1 MRRIVS
7 LFSALILGLTLT
19 ALAQEFRATISGDVV
34 DASGAPVEGAKVV
47 VTNIE
52 KNTATETTT
61 NSSGRYAAQFLPPG
75 KYQLTIEKA
84 GFKKFVRGEIVLS
97 AADRLAIDVKLEVG
111 ALTESTQVTA
121 ATPLLQTETAS
132 RTATIENRVLE
143 NIPTSGRNLY
153 QLQYTLPGVTKNST
167 YWGSMELYAF
177 GNVNNVSI
185 SGGRSGENETLIDG
199 VANTHADRGVTLV
212 PSLNSTQEFTIHTNT
227 YDAQFGRVGGGVTS
241 ITIKSGTNA
250 LHGQLFEFFKNE
262 KLNANDWIANKNN
275 EERTKYRNNTFGF
288 EVDGPVYI
296 PKLFD
301 GRNRAFFMISLEGL
315 RERQEQSLVT
325 SLPTAEMLRGD
336 FSKLTN
342 NSGRLITIHDPL
354 TTRLNPNYDSS
365 KPQTAD
371 NPRYIRTPFQNNII
385 PANRINPIA
394 AKAASFYPKPN
405 RPSDNLDNLGNYAVF
420 NPTRNGYDA
429 WLGKMDFHLA
439 QDHQVSF
446 RYGQTPWSNFARI
459 AWGTNAAEPSGESPS
474 TRVSRNWGADW
485 TYIISPSLV
494 FNLRGGLARYE
505 AFSGNSFGG
514 GFDPK
519 ELGFP
524 ASLVSQFT
532 ALQFPRFEVGTA
544 NQPYSPLGATQV
556 SGYETHDTWSLQ
568 PNLSWNQGHHFR
580 KMGVE
585 FRLYNQN
592 RHQPGAASGQ
602 YSFNK
607 TASQNNPAQG
617 DAFSGNE
624 FASFLLGYPTGGTVP
639 RNIDPAYQNKY
650 FALFLQDDWKVTPNL
665 TLNLGLRWDLE
676 TPRVERYDRMVRG
689 FAFDQPSPIAG
700 RVSGLNLRG
709 GLLFANENNREAFL
723 RDKNNFQP
731 RIGVAY
737 QFRDKWVLRA
747 GYGLTYLGQHAAGS
761 AGGFSRPTPL
771 IATTDGGLT
780 PAVSLSDPFPT
791 SLYPNGLLK
800 PVGNSLGLATDLGQ
814 PVTAQF
820 LDRPLPYSQQ
830 FSVGIQR
837 ELPGGWLVDASYVGN
852 ITRKLPV
859 SLNQNFIPLDILN
872 SIPVADRAAYFNA
885 RVPNPMAGQLP
896 NSGFNGSDIPRQ
908 QLLFAFPQYSQVT
921 ITDVPVG
928 SQRYDSLQ
936 TKVTRRFSKGLAAS
950 VAYTISKTLEQVA
963 PLNAQD
969 VNLNDLPDTKLE
981 KRLYQF
987 DVPQKLAVVM
997 SYELPFGK
1005 GKRFGDDFHPILNG
1019 VAGNWNLNMQY
1030 VHQSGFPFDHPNAAP
1045 LQARSAKLSNDQRDE
1060 RAKANG
1066 RFDPSVDKWFD
1077 TSLFPT
1083 AAQAPFTL
1091 RNFPTR
1097 FPDVR
1102 SPALRTWE
1110 ISVFKDFVIKE
1121 RVRWQIRGDFQNAF
1135 NFPFFGALQT
1145 NNVTDSRFGQ
1155 LRADITNQQRQVAL
1169 VMKVLF

>member
-52 KNTATETTT
+52 RNTTTETTT
-61 NSSGRYAAQFLPPG
+61 NSSGRYVAQFLPPG
-75 KYQLTIEKA
+75 KYQLTIEKT
-84 GFKKFVRGEIVLS
+84 GFKKFIREGIGLN

-111 ALTESTQVTA
+111 AVVESTLITGE
-121 ATPLLQTETAS
+121 TPLLQTETAS
-132 RTATIENRVLE
+132 RTATIENRMLE

-153 QLQYTLPGVTKNST
+153 QLQYIQPGVIKNST

-177 GNVNNVSI
+177 GNVNGVSI

-199 VANTHADRGVTLV
+199 VSNTNGGRGVTFV
-212 PSLNSTQEFTIHTNT
+212 PSLNSTQEFTLHTNT
-227 YDAQFGRVGGGVTS
+227 YDSQFGRVGGGVTS

-275 EERTKYRNNTFGF
+275 VERTKYRNNTFGF

-315 RERQEQSLVT
+315 RERGAGGLVT

-336 FSKLTN
+336 FSKLFN
-342 NSGRLITIHDPL
+342 NSGAQVVIYDPF
-354 TTRLNPNYDSS
+354 TR
-365 KPQTAD
+365 A
-371 NPRYIRTPFQNNII
+371 PFPENKI

-394 AKAASFYPKPN
+394 AKVASFYPQPN
-405 RPSDNLDNLGNYAVF
+405 RRSDGLDNLGNYAVF
-420 NPTRNGYDA
+420 NPTRNGYDS
-429 WLGKMDFHLA
+429 WLGKMDLHLN
-439 QDHQVSF
+439 QKSQVSF

-459 AWGTNAAEPSGESPS
+459 AWGTNAAEPSNEAPS
-474 TRVSRNWGADW
+474 TRVSRNWGMDW
-485 TYIISPSLV
+485 NYTISPSLV

-505 AFSGNSFGG
+505 AFSGNNFGG

-532 ALQFPRFEVGTA
+532 ALQFPRFELGS
-544 NQPYSPLGATQV
+544 YSPLGAQQVAGYQTQ
-556 SGYETHDTWSLQ
+556 DTWSVQ

-580 KMGVE
+580 KMGFE
-585 FRLYNQN
+585 FRLYNEN
-592 RHQPGAASGQ
+592 RLQPGAASGT
-602 YSFNK
+602 YTFNK
-607 TASQNNPAQG
+607 NWTSLNPQRP
-617 DAFSGNE
+617 DATSGNE
-624 FASFLLGYPTGGTVP
+624 FASFLLGLPASGSIP

-650 FALFLQDDWKVTPNL
+650 YALFIQDDWKILPNL

-689 FAFDQPSPIAG
+689 FAFDQPSPIAN

-709 GLLFANENNREAFL
+709 GILFAGPDNREAFL

-747 GYGLTYLGQHAAGS
+747 GYGLTYLGQNAAGS
-761 AGGFSRPTPL
+761 AGGFSRPTSL
-771 IATTDGGLT
+771 IATTDNGLT

-791 SLYPNGLLK
+791 SLFPNGLLK
-800 PVGNSLGLATDLGQ
+800 PIGNSLGLETDLGQ
-814 PVTAQF
+814 SITAQF

-830 FSVGIQR
+830 FSVGLQR
-837 ELPGGWLVDASYVGN
+837 ELPGKWLVDVSYVGN
-852 ITRKLPV
+852 ITRKLPWQQPPG
-859 SLNQNFIPLDILN
+859 LNFIPSDILN
-872 SIPVADRAAYFNA
+872 SIPLADRAAYFNA
-885 RVPNPMAGQLP
+885 SVTNPMAGLLP
-896 NSGFNGSDIPRQ
+896 NSSFNGSTIPRQ
-908 QLLFAFPQYSQVT
+908 RLFFAFPQYNNVT
-921 ITDVPVG
+921 ITDVPIG

-936 TKVTRRFSKGLAAS
+936 TKVTRRFSQGLAAQ
-950 VAYTISKTLEQVA
+950 VAYTISKTLEQVTL
-963 PLNAQD
+963 LNAQD
-969 VNLNDLPDTKLE
+969 INLSNLLDTKLE

-987 DVPQKLAVVM
+987 DVPQKLAAVV

-1005 GKRFGDDFHPILNG
+1005 GKRFGDGFHPILNG
-1019 VAGNWNLNMQY
+1019 VVGNWNLNAQY
-1030 VHQSGFPFDHPNAAP
+1030 VHQSGFPFDYPNAAQ
-1045 LQARSAKLSNDQRDE
+1045 LEARSAKLSNDQRDE

-1135 NFPFFGALQT
+1135 NFPFFGALQS

-1155 LRADITNQQRQVAL
+1155 LRADITNQQRHVAL